1 MEQSKS
7 TNIRMLALSAL
18 FVALIAIGAFIRVP
32 VPLWPFTLQTLFTAM
47 AACCSARATARWR
60 AWRIWCSGSSAA
72 DFHGR
77 RRPQYVFQPTFGC
90 IVGFAVGAWVAG
102 TIVRRAKARSFRL
115 FLLAALADMA
125 VVYAIGM
132 AWFWCVRTFYMHD
145 PIGMWTLFVTCF
157 VPTIGVDV
165 LKAGR
170 CGGARGAPRARAGHL
185 PRRGGLKQG
194 FPPMGKG
201 RFMRPFY
208 LVEKVLRAAACIK

>member
-1 MEQSKS
+1 MEQSRP

-18 FVALIAIGAFIRVP
+18 FVALIAVGAFIRVP

-47 AACCSARATARWR
+47 AGLLLGPRYGTLACVAYMVLGLVGLPIFT
-60 AWRIWCSGSSAA
+60 G
-72 DFHGR
+72 GGG
-77 RRPQYVFQPTFGC
+77 PQYVFQPTFGC

-145 PIGMWTLFVTCF
+145 PVGMWTLFVTCF

-165 LKAGR
+165 LKAA
-170 CGGARGAPRARAGHL
+170 GAAALAVRLAPALGT
-185 PRRGGLKQG
+185 
-194 FPPMGKG
+194 
-201 RFMRPFY
+201 Y
-208 LVEKVLRAAACIK
+208 RAAAD